1 MGTGAS
7 RAEVV
12 HDSEHTRVT
21 RVVAAGHALIRK
33 QPLGPD
39 APRRVQHEAA
49 MLQRL
54 RGVPDVAQLVDAPS
68 QSGAITMADAGDTTL
83 AGLAK
88 PLPGR
93 ELLSLATRLA
103 RAVAAI
109 HRRGVMHRDITPA
122 NILIAPDGAP
132 CLVDFF
138 LATPFAEIRPDFTHH
153 TQIVGTLAYLA
164 PEQTGRTGRAVDQR
178 ADLYAL
184 GATLYELAT
193 GAPPFGAGDPLR
205 LTHDHLARVPEP
217 PARVNPAV
225 PAPLSE
231 IIMHLLEKEPDDR
244 YQTADGVV
252 HDLERLLAGGPGGVA
267 GLRIG
272 AHDVPLRLL
281 PPSRLVGRDRQVA
294 ALRAALEDATAGR
307 CRGLLVTGPAGVGKT
322 ALVDEL
328 RPLVAGRDGWFV
340 AGKFDQYR
348 RDPAFNAVHQ
358 AFRALGRLLLAEP
371 EETLAKVR
379 ARILE
384 AAGTNAGLLT
394 AMLPEFATLLGVPP
408 DTGDPLTARA
418 RVKQTSAEVLRAVAS
433 RERPLVVFAD
443 DLQWAGEMALSLLDE
458 LFSAEP
464 VEGLLLVGTY
474 RDDDASALATAVA
487 RWRELPAVR
496 HLRLTD
502 LDERGLGALV
512 AEVLHVDPARA
523 AGLAA
528 TIRPYTAGNPH
539 RTVELLNVLRSDG
552 VLTAGPDGWQW
563 DDAATQRHLH
573 RSEPAGLL
581 AARFAAL
588 PARSRQVLE
597 AMACLGG
604 RAEVPLLQT
613 ATGATAE
620 AVERSL
626 LPALDEGLLVMGSGV
641 DGTVRFRHDQTRE
654 AVLRSMTRRRRRA
667 LWLSIARRLSG
678 VPELYAVAADH
689 YLPVIDAVHEPAER
703 RRVASLL
710 RQTAAQAA
718 AIGDQ
723 ATVDA
728 TLAAALPLIDPA
740 DTAALADV
748 HTARHAALYGLGQLD
763 DADEEYRT
771 IARLRPDVVY
781 RAAATGVQISSLT
794 HRTRFAEAVRLGT
807 DSLRA
812 LGISVPEPDRL
823 PTELDRQLGYLH
835 EWLER
840 PADADRAELMDPT
853 LTATAYVLNAVIA
866 AAYFGED
873 YATHCWLGLEAL
885 RIWAE
890 DGPHPAL
897 IGPATVACT
906 AAVLLGDYA
915 AAYRAGRRLLA
926 ESEARGYQLG
936 TARARV
942 LLAAQSHWFEPAED
956 GVRACR
962 DARDEL
968 ISGGDLAFAG
978 YTYYQIVSELVDV
991 APTLA
996 ELGAEVEAGR
1006 AFVRRTGNELTGRVL
1021 DSYRWFVAVLR
1032 GEHVADVGLEEPPA
1046 PLPDHLTRGTA
1057 AAIFDDGAGL
1067 ERHSAAAIALLRNGL
1082 GPYPTDT
1089 AYLLRGL
1096 ALARQARDRDDGDRA
1111 AVLSEL
1117 ADMTDWLAARAADAP
1132 GNFLHLLRLVEAER
1146 AWATGDFSAAALT
1159 YDAALRAVGDQ
1170 QRPWHRALITERAA
1184 RFHLSEGLEHT
1195 GRALLTEA
1203 RQAYLEWGA
1212 TAKVD
1217 QLDWA
1222 FPARGPQ
1229 PHPPGEPGAN
1239 GEQRAVMTTGTLDLL
1254 GILAAS
1260 QALSSETDLE
1270 RLHSRVTRVVSA
1282 MTGATHVQLLLW
1294 SDDRQDWLRPAP
1306 GGDRAQP
1313 MSVVRYAQRTGEP
1326 LVVDDATRDDRF
1338 ARDPYLTGV
1347 AYCALLA
1354 VPIVSRGTLRAMLL
1368 LENRLIRGAFTA
1380 GRLEAVR
1387 LIAGQLAVSLDNI
1400 KVYRDFRRIADEQ
1413 TTLRR
1418 VATLVARGTRPEDV
1432 FTAVADEICALFE
1445 AEEAVIVRHEPDGS
1459 TTVMGRHGP
1468 SAARHAATV
1477 ASPIVVEGRVWGAI
1491 TVGSRDRR
1499 LQPQRL
1505 ADFTELVAT
1514 AIANADSRAEL
1525 TTSRARIV
1533 AAADHARRRIERDLH
1548 DGAQQR
1554 LVTLALDLRA
1564 AQEALPAGFGTLA
1577 ARLDDAVGEVSGA
1590 LDELREVAHGIH
1602 PAILSEGGLSTA
1614 LRTLARRSPVPVHLD
1629 VRTQVRP
1636 PEHVEVSVYYVV
1648 AEALTN
1654 AAKHAHASAVTVT
1667 VDTVGSTLHLAVRDD
1682 GTGGADF
1689 AHGTGLLG
1697 LKDRVEAL
1705 GGRITIDSPR
1715 GGGTSLLAQF
1725 PLGGPPA

>member
-21 RVVAAGHALIRK
+21 RVVAGHPLIRK
-33 QPLGPD
+33 EPLGPD

-54 RGVPDVAQLVDAPS
+54 RGVPDVAQLVDAAPR
-68 QSGAITMADAGDTTL
+68 SGAITMADAGDTTL
-83 AGLAK
+83 AALAK
-88 PLPGR
+88 PLAAR

-103 RAVAAI
+103 RAVAAM
-109 HRRGVMHRDITPA
+109 HRHGVMHRDITPA
-122 NILIAPDGAP
+122 NILIGPDGAP
-132 CLVDFF
+132 CLVDFL
-138 LATPFAEIRPDFTHH
+138 LATPFAEIRPDFIHH

-164 PEQTGRTGRAVDQR
+164 PEQTGRTGRSVDQR

-225 PAPLSE
+225 PGPLSD

-252 HDLERLLAGGPGGVA
+252 HDLERLLSGGPDAMA

-272 AHDVPLRLL
+272 EHDVPLRLL
-281 PPSRLVGRDRQVA
+281 PPSRLVGRDPEVA
-294 ALRAALEDATAGR
+294 ALRAAFEDATAGR
-307 CRGLLVTGPAGVGKT
+307 CRALLVAGPAGVGKT
-322 ALVDEL
+322 ALVDQL

-340 AGKFDQYR
+340 AGKFDQCR
-348 RDPAFNAVHQ
+348 HDPAFNAVHQ

-379 ARILE
+379 ARIFE
-384 AAGTNAGLLT
+384 AAGANVGLLT
-394 AMLPEFATLLGVPP
+394 AMLPEFATLLAVPP

-418 RVKQTSAEVLRAVAS
+418 RVVQTVAEVLRAVAS
-433 RERPLVVFAD
+433 RERPLVVFTD
-443 DLQWAGEMALSLLDE
+443 DLQWAGPALDLVDE

-464 VEGLLLVGTY
+464 VDGLLLVGTC
-474 RDDDASALATAVA
+474 RADDAPALA
-487 RWRELPAVR
+487 RWRQLPTVR
-496 HLRLTD
+496 HLPLTD
-502 LDERGLGALV
+502 LDEPGLGALV

-528 TIRPYTAGNPH
+528 TIRPFTAGNPH
-539 RTVELLNVLRSDG
+539 QTVELLNLLRSDG
-552 VLTAGPDGWQW
+552 LLTAAADGWQW

-573 RSEPAGLL
+573 GSEPADLL

-588 PARSRQVLE
+588 PARTRHVLE

-604 RAEVPLLQT
+604 RADVRLLQT
-613 ATGATAE
+613 VTAATAD
-620 AVERSL
+620 AVEHSL

-641 DGTVRFRHDQTRE
+641 EGTVRLRHDQTCE
-654 AVLRSMTRRRRRA
+654 AVLRSMTPRRRRA
-667 LWLSIARRLSG
+667 RRLSIARRLAG
-678 VPELYAVAADH
+678 VPELSAVAAEH
-689 YLPVIDAVHEPAER
+689 YLPVIDAVREPAER
-703 RRVASLL
+703 RRVAALL
-710 RQTAAQAA
+710 RRTAAEAA

-740 DTAALADV
+740 DTATLAEV
-748 HTARHAALYGLGQLD
+748 HTARHAALYGLGKLD
-763 DADEEYRT
+763 DADQEYRT
-771 IARLRPDVVY
+771 IERLRPDIID

-794 HRTRFAEAVRLGT
+794 HRTRFAEAVRLGA

-812 LGISVPEPDRL
+812 LGTAVPAADRL
-823 PTELDRQLGYLH
+823 PAELDRQLGYLH
-835 EWLER
+835 DWLGR
-840 PADADRAELMDPT
+840 PADADRAELTDPT
-853 LTATAYVLNAVIA
+853 LRATAHVLNAVMA

-885 RIWAE
+885 RIWGE
-890 DGPHPAL
+890 HGPHPAL

-915 AAYRAGRRLLA
+915 AAYRAGQRLLA
-926 ESEARGYQLG
+926 ESTARGYRPG

-962 DARDEL
+962 QARDEL
-968 ISGGDLAFAG
+968 ISGGDLASAG
-978 YTYYQIVSELVDV
+978 YTYYQIVSELIDV

-996 ELGAEVEAGR
+996 ELDAEVEAGR
-1006 AFVRRTGNELTGRVL
+1006 VFVRRTGNELTGRVL
-1021 DSYRWFVAVLR
+1021 DSYRWLVAVLR
-1032 GEHVADVGLEEPPA
+1032 GEHVADAPPEEPPV
-1046 PLPDHLTRGTA
+1046 PLPDHLARGTA

-1067 ERHSAAAIALLRNGL
+1067 ARHSAAAMVLLRTGL
-1082 GPYPTDT
+1082 GPYPMDT

-1096 ALARQARDRDDGDRA
+1096 ALARQARDGDGDRA

-1146 AWATGDFSAAALT
+1146 AWAVGDFSAAAQT
-1159 YDAALRAVGDQ
+1159 YDAALRAVAGQ

-1184 RFHLSEGLEHT
+1184 RFHLTHGLEHT

-1222 FPARGPQ
+1222 FPARPS
-1229 PHPPGEPGAN
+1229 PPAEA

-1260 QALSSETDLE
+1260 QALSSETDLG

-1282 MTGATHVQLLLW
+1282 MTGATDVQLLLW
-1294 SDDRQDWLRPAP
+1294 SDDRHDWLRPAP
-1306 GGDRAQP
+1306 GDDRAQP

-1326 LVVDDATRDDRF
+1326 LVVEDATRDDRF

-1400 KVYRDFRRIADEQ
+1400 KVYGDFRRIADEQ
-1413 TTLRR
+1413 TALRR
-1418 VATLVARGTRPEDV
+1418 VATLVARGTRPEDL
-1432 FTAVADEICALFE
+1432 FAAVAAEICALCG

-1459 TTVMGRHGP
+1459 ATVMGRHGP
-1468 SAARHAATV
+1468 AGPPHPATA

-1499 LQPQRL
+1499 PQPQRL
-1505 ADFTELVAT
+1505 AAFTELVAT

-1525 TTSRARIV
+1525 STSRARIV
-1533 AAADHARRRIERDLH
+1533 ATADQTRRRIERDLH

-1554 LVTLALDLRA
+1554 LVALALQLRTAQADVPPELDTLGRQLDRAVSA
-1564 AQEALPAGFGTLA
+1564 ATA
-1577 ARLDDAVGEVSGA
+1577 AADEV
-1590 LDELREVAHGIH
+1590 REIAHGIH
-1602 PAILSEGGLSTA
+1602 PAILSQGGLGAA

-1629 VRTQVRP
+1629 VRAEVRL
-1636 PEHVEVSVYYVV
+1636 PEHIEVSAYYVV

-1654 AAKHAHASAVTVT
+1654 TAKHAHASAVTVT
-1667 VDTVGSTLHLAVRDD
+1667 VDTADSALHLAVRDD
-1682 GTGGADF
+1682 GTGGADL
-1689 AHGTGLLG
+1689 ARGTGLLG
-1697 LKDRVEAL
+1697 LKDRVEAI
-1705 GGRITIDSPR
+1705 GGRLSIDSPP
-1715 GGGTSLLAQF
+1715 GHGTNLLAQL
-1725 PLGGPPA
+1725 PIGPPPA

>member
-33 QPLGPD
+33 EPLGPD

-54 RGVPDVAQLVDAPS
+54 RGVPDVAQLVDAAPH
-68 QSGAITMADAGDTTL
+68 SGAVTMVDAGDTTL

-88 PLPGR
+88 PLAAR
-93 ELLSLATRLA
+93 ELLGLATRLA

-109 HRRGVMHRDITPA
+109 HHRGVMHRDITPA

-164 PEQTGRTGRAVDQR
+164 PEQTGRTGRSVDQR

-205 LTHDHLARVPEP
+205 LTHDHLARVPVP

-225 PAPLSE
+225 PVPLSE

-252 HDLERLLAGGPGGVA
+252 HDLERLLAGGPDAVA

-281 PPSRLVGRDRQVA
+281 PPSRLVGRDPEVA
-294 ALRAALEDATAGR
+294 ALRAAFEDATAGR
-307 CRGLLVTGPAGVGKT
+307 CRGLLVAGPAGVGKT

-348 RDPAFNAVHQ
+348 RDPAFNALHQ
-358 AFRALGRLLLAEP
+358 AFHALGRLLLAEP

-379 ARILE
+379 GRILE

-418 RVKQTSAEVLRAVAS
+418 RVEQTTAEVLRAVAS
-433 RERPLVVFAD
+433 RERPLVVFID
-443 DLQWAGEMALSLLDE
+443 DLQWAAPMAFGLVDE
-458 LFSAEP
+458 LFCAEP
-464 VEGLLLVGTY
+464 VDGLLLVGTY
-474 RDDDASALATAVA
+474 RDDDAPALAPALA

-496 HLRLTD
+496 HLQLTD
-502 LDERGLGALV
+502 LDEPGLGALV

-539 RTVELLNVLRSDG
+539 RTVELLNVLRSEG

-563 DDAATQRHLH
+563 DDAATRQHLH
-573 RSEPAGLL
+573 RSEPTGLL

-588 PARSRQVLE
+588 PARSKHVLE

-604 RAEVPLLQT
+604 RAEVRLLQT
-613 ATGATAE
+613 ATGATAD

-626 LPALDEGLLVMGSGV
+626 LPALDEGLLVMGSGLEAA
-641 DGTVRFRHDQTRE
+641 VRFRHDQTRE
-654 AVLRSMTRRRRRA
+654 AVLRSMTHRHRRA
-667 LWLSIARRLSG
+667 VRLAIARRLAP
-678 VPELYAVAADH
+678 VPELAAVAADH
-689 YLPVIDAVHEPAER
+689 YLPVIDAVREPAER
-703 RRVASLL
+703 RRVVALL
-710 RQTAAQAA
+710 RRTAAQAA

-723 ATVDA
+723 AAVDA
-728 TLAAALPLIDPA
+728 NLAAALPLIDPA
-740 DTAALADV
+740 DTDVLAEV
-748 HTARHAALYGLGQLD
+748 HTARHAALFGLGQLD

-771 IARLRPDVVY
+771 IERLRPDVVD
-781 RAAATGVQISSLT
+781 RASATGIQISSLT
-794 HRTRFAEAVRLGT
+794 HRTRFAEAVRLGV

-812 LGISVPEPDRL
+812 LGTAVPPADRL
-823 PTELDRQLGYLH
+823 PAELDRQFGYLH
-835 EWLER
+835 DWLER
-840 PADADRAELMDPT
+840 PTDPDRAELTDPT
-853 LTATAYVLNAVIA
+853 LLATAHVLNAVIA

-885 RIWAE
+885 RIWDE
-890 DGPHPAL
+890 HGPHPAL

-906 AAVLLGDYA
+906 AAVLLGDFA
-915 AAYRAGRRLLA
+915 AGYRAGGRLLA
-926 ESEARGYQLG
+926 ESAARGYEPG

-942 LLAAQSHWFEPAED
+942 LYAAQCHWFESAEN
-956 GVRACR
+956 GVRACQQ
-962 DARDEL
+962 AREEL

-978 YTYYQIVSELVDV
+978 YTYYQIVAELIDV

-996 ELGAEVEAGR
+996 ELAAEVEAGR

-1021 DSYRWFVAVLR
+1021 DSYRWLVGVLR
-1032 GEHVADVGLEEPPA
+1032 GEHVADVATEEPTVA
-1046 PLPDHLTRGTA
+1046 LPEHLTRGTA

-1067 ERHSAAAIALLRNGL
+1067 ARHSAAAMALLHTGL

-1096 ALARQARDRDDGDRA
+1096 ALARQARDRDDGDRT

-1117 ADMTDWLAARAADAP
+1117 ADVADWLAARAADAP

-1146 AWATGDFSAAALT
+1146 AWAVGDFYAAALT
-1159 YDAALRAVGDQ
+1159 YDAALRAAADR

-1184 RFHLSEGLEHT
+1184 RFHLTHGLEHT

-1222 FPARGPQ
+1222 YPARGPQ
-1229 PHPPGEPGAN
+1229 PPSPAET

-1270 RLHSRVTRVVSA
+1270 RLHSRVTSVVSA
-1282 MTGATHVQLLLW
+1282 MTGATDVQLLLW
-1294 SDDRQDWLRPAP
+1294 SEDRQDWLRPAP

-1400 KVYRDFRRIADEQ
+1400 KVYGDFRRIADEQ
-1413 TTLRR
+1413 TALRR
-1418 VATLVARGTRPEDV
+1418 VATLVARGTRPEEV
-1432 FTAVADEICALFE
+1432 FTAVADEICALFG

-1468 SAARHAATV
+1468 PAELHAATV

-1554 LVTLALDLRA
+1554 LVTLALDLRS
-1564 AQEALPAGFGTLA
+1564 AQEALPAGFDPLA
-1577 ARLDDAVGEVSGA
+1577 TRLDDAVREVTGA

-1602 PAILSEGGLSTA
+1602 PAILSEGGLGTA
-1614 LRTLARRSPVPVHLD
+1614 LRTLARRCPVPVHLD
-1629 VRTQVRP
+1629 VRTDVRL
-1636 PEHVEVSVYYVV
+1636 PEHVEVSAYYVV

-1654 AAKHAHASAVTVT
+1654 AAKHAHASQVTVT
-1667 VDTVGSTLHLAVRDD
+1667 VDTVDTAGSALHLEVRDD

-1689 AHGTGLLG
+1689 SRGTGLLG

-1705 GGRITIDSPR
+1705 GGRITIDSWR
-1715 GGGTSLLAQF
+1715 GHGTSLLAEF
-1725 PLGGPPA
+1725 PLDRPPV